1 MNVFLDCLIQIC
13 FFAVTQAL
21 FDEMVKEM
29 KAQVEVFWIEGGG
42 HGLTVKGKSE
52 DSLLEEVNSQVLTW
66 IKKQT

>member
-1 MNVFLDCLIQIC
+1 M
-13 FFAVTQAL
+13 TQVL

-66 IKKQT
+66 MKKQT

>member
-1 MNVFLDCLIQIC
+1 MNVFLDYLIQIC
-13 FFAVTQAL
+13 FFAVTQVL
-21 FDEMVKEM
+21 FDKMVKEM
-29 KAQVEVFWIEGGG
+29 KAQVEVFWIEGGD